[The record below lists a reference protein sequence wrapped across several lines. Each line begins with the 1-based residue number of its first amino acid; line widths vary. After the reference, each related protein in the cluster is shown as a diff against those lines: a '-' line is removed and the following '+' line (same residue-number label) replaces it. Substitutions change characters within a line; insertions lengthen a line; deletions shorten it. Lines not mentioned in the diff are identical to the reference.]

1 LGAEPAAVRR
11 LVLGRAL
18 RDTAIG
24 VVVGLIGA
32 VLLGRAI
39 SAGLFGIAP
48 VDPAVLSGAS
58 LLLIA
63 TAFAATWFPAHRAS
77 RLDPA
82 STLRAD

>member
-1 LGAEPAAVRR
+1 M
-11 LVLGRAL
+11 
-18 RDTAIG
+18 
-24 VVVGLIGA
+24 GA

-39 SAGLFGIAP
+39 SAALFGIAP
-48 VDPAVLSGAS
+48 VDPTVLGGAS
-58 LLLIA
+58 LLLLT